1 MRLLLQ
7 WLPVLTMMSE
17 VVSAPPGKPRVMAAL
32 RVLELLAQK
41 SNTPLDDELI
51 ERLHAIL
58 LTKEGADLVDWIVTK
73 VQPMLEQE
81 QE

>member
-1 MRLLLQ
+1 
-7 WLPVLTMMSE
+7 
-17 VVSAPPGKPRVMAAL
+17 MAAL

-73 VQPMLEQE
+73 VQPIFDQE
-81 QE
+81 QD

>member
-1 MRLLLQ
+1 
-7 WLPVLTMMSE
+7 
-17 VVSAPPGKPRVMAAL
+17 MAAI

-58 LTKEGADLVDWIVTK
+58 LTNEGAELVDWIVVK
-73 VQPMLEQE
+73 VQPIFLQDEQA
-81 QE
+81 